1 MTIDNIQSQ
10 TNINTIY
17 KKELLLESEIKNIKR
32 KSENYD
38 ILIKQHYMIYL
49 FQQYSTILLM

>member
-17 KKELLLESEIKNIKR
+17 KKELLLESEIKNIK
-32 KSENYD
+32 SENYD

-49 FQQYSTILLM
+49 FQQYSTILLP